1 MPASRPMRALTSA
14 TLTVLLLAWG
24 CGGAAARS
32 PDPSGARLWTA
43 ADLRL
48 LDKSLISEMSGTGVA
63 YTYVL
68 RGKAYGALLLHRETT
83 GDPEL
88 HVKVND
94 FFVVLGG
101 EAEVRVG
108 GRVAGEKAAGAGEK
122 RGRGL
127 VGGML
132 YKVAAG
138 DILFVPA
145 NHWLQVV
152 IAQGEVLRAMVIKAQ

>member
-1 MPASRPMRALTSA
+1 MRALTST
-14 TLTVLLLAWG
+14 TLTILVLACGWG
-24 CGGAAARS
+24 RAAAQS
-32 PDPSGARLWTA
+32 PETAGAKLWTA
-43 ADLRL
+43 GDLRL
-48 LDKSLISEMSGTGVA
+48 LDKTLIPEMSGTGAA

-68 RGKAYGALLLHRETT
+68 RGKAYGMLLLHREET

-101 EAEVRVG
+101 EAEIRVG
-108 GRVAGEKAAGAGEK
+108 GRVAGQKTVGPGEK
-122 RGRGL
+122 RGHNL

-132 YKVAAG
+132 YRVAPG

-152 IAQGEVLRAMVIKAQ
+152 IAKGKVLRAMVIKAQ